1 MDTFVDVF
9 GETVFLDDD
18 VKQVVFAKHLEVKE
32 LWDHIESVLND
43 PDLVE
48 RSKLSKRA
56 NLYYRYFAIF

>member
-43 PDLVE
+43 PDLVK